1 MGAIHGKGRFK
12 CQGCQKPFSWRLD
25 LAEHSKTCKGSSS
38 SRKAWEAQA
47 EQFLLETC
55 FLCGCQLSGIQ
66 SEEASFIRGKQKL
79 YHSKKSLI
87 EVLELITHDS
97 AVSSLTH
104 HTIGLCKICMNSVNR
119 WDETQQQLQTI
130 AKSLRSSYRS
140 IQRKPGMKKYRK
152 KNISERREIEELIDE
167 GESECNE
174 EDEGNEESESKG
186 LTEQIKQ
193 EKQTDFPQPAE
204 RFDECEKKE
213 YACECGKT
221 IRGLNTFVEH
231 QLREGCKTKTSQYP
245 CKYCGL
251 VFSEKKL
258 LIVHKKACV
267 ETSLINGAHEC
278 DICGRRFL
286 VRGRVET
293 HKRNVHSIG
302 TADQQ
307 LCSYCGRTF
316 GSSYNMKNH
325 LAREHGIG
333 QIEMVVCELCGG
345 KFSDRSSLRNHM
357 KNIHGERKYECETCG
372 KKFATPG
379 MRNHHMNE
387 MHNNTYNYE
396 CSICGEQFNVSFKYR
411 YHMRKM
417 HNTLQYS
424 CDDCGRTFIMRS
436 DLYRHV
442 RGVHMG
448 IRDPKRYPCK
458 VCGRLFPSMYKV
470 KRHMSSH
477 GYLSSKTDKNILE
490 QHVPEIDPTTNSLR
504 ASDSAAATVLA
515 DAVAENNDGTSIDV
529 HQLQVPEIYA
539 APHITTLTPEIL
551 QGGPDMVE
559 AETMVVGSMS
569 SIVVSASSISD
580 SITAELQHPLHEHQH
595 TRHDHHQQD
604 QHQQQPQDQQFRRGN
619 NAVNI
624 QQSLAQTIMPMHQMI
639 VIQDSVS
646 VPGHA
651 DFTVAPSSSQV
662 ISASPATNQV
672 ISVSQSGGNQVISVP
687 QSGSQVISVPQSS
700 NQVISVPSESGQV
713 ISIPQSSGQVITVP
727 SVSSQV
733 ISVPSVNSQ
742 VITGSLHTSQGA
754 FTLPLTQQSTQIHN
768 QQKLPTIHYQYFPS

>member
-25 LAEHSKTCKGSSS
+25 LAEHTKTCKGSSS
-38 SRKAWEAQA
+38 SRKAWDAQA

-79 YHSKKSLI
+79 YHSKKPLI
-87 EVLELITHDS
+87 EVLEMITHDS

-130 AKSLRSSYRS
+130 AKSLRSSYRA
-140 IQRKPGMKKYRK
+140 IQRKPGMKTYRRK
-152 KNISERREIEELIDE
+152 TISEKREIEELIDE

-193 EKQTDFPQPAE
+193 EKQTDFPQPTE

-213 YACECGKT
+213 YVCECGKT

-231 QLREGCKTKTSQYP
+231 QLREGCKTKTNQYP

-477 GYLSSKTDKNILE
+477 GYLSSKATKHLE
-490 QHVPEIDPTTNSLR
+490 QHVPEIDPTTNALR
-504 ASDSAAATVLA
+504 TSDSAAASVLA
-515 DAVAENNDGTSIDV
+515 DAVAENSDGTSIDV
-529 HQLQVPEIYA
+529 HQLQ

-569 SIVVSASSISD
+569 SI
-580 SITAELQHPLHEHQH
+580 
-595 TRHDHHQQD
+595 
-604 QHQQQPQDQQFRRGN
+604 
-619 NAVNI
+619 
-624 QQSLAQTIMPMHQMI
+624 QSLAQTIMPMHQMI

-646 VPGHA
+646 VPGHT

-662 ISASPATNQV
+662 ISASPAANQV

-687 QSGSQVISVPQSS
+687 QSGNQVISVPQSS
-700 NQVISVPSESGQV
+700 NQVISVQSSGQV

-742 VITGSLHTSQGA
+742 VLTGSLHTSQGA